1 MAFRSLPKR
10 RPVKIWSE
18 GARNRLI
25 RRAYVLTVYQ
35 VMQARE
41 AGAVRSVPVPGSR
54 RGCSA
59 GRRRALPDAVPW
71 PGRRAARGRRR
82 DPTHPRPTHPDPAG
96 EGRART
102 RKSHRP
108 LTYKISPQFE
118 TT

>member
-41 AGAVRSVPVPGSR
+41 AGAVPVGPGAGLPARLLGRSVP
-54 RGCSA
+54 C
-59 GRRRALPDAVPW
+59 
-71 PGRRAARGRRR
+71 
-82 DPTHPRPTHPDPAG
+82 PA
-96 EGRART
+96 
-102 RKSHRP
+102 
-108 LTYKISPQFE
+108 
-118 TT
+118 